1 MDPIHPTTGYGA
13 AVQDPGIFKPR
24 MSGGQGVLFGWQRSL
39 EGLVWRYHS
48 DVSMSTGLFPDS
60 PREIPPLGDGDGANF
75 SPTGIQM
82 VGKQSPSGLAGT
94 GMGIHPPNPI
104 PANPPRLEH
113 IEVDLMDL

>member
-1 MDPIHPTTGYGA
+1 MPASKDGNGAPI
-13 AVQDPGIFKPR
+13 
-24 MSGGQGVLFGWQRSL
+24 
-39 EGLVWRYHS
+39 
-48 DVSMSTGLFPDS
+48 PDS
-60 PREIPPLGDGDGANF
+60 PRGIPLLGDGDGANF

>member
-1 MDPIHPTTGYGA
+1 MLQSKRGRVLQRRGSVILVSCLGGEHLFNKANRNVCGLPKDGNGPPI
-13 AVQDPGIFKPR
+13 
-24 MSGGQGVLFGWQRSL
+24 
-39 EGLVWRYHS
+39 
-48 DVSMSTGLFPDS
+48 PDS
-60 PREIPPLGDGDGANF
+60 PRGIPLLGDGDGANL